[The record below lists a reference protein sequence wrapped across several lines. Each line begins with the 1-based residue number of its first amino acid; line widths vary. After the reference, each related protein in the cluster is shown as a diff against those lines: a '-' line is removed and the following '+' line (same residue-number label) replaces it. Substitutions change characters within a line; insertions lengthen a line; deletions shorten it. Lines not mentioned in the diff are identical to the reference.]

1 MAELATL
8 ARPYAEA
15 VFDLAVE
22 ANNFEE
28 WSNNLNF
35 LATAIEDPTMA
46 AVIAN
51 PQVNKNT
58 LSRILLDVCNEAQ
71 VSEAGKN
78 LIKILVD
85 NNRLLAIS
93 QMALQYE
100 QLKAQHQGYIKLEIA
115 SPYPVNSEQQQK
127 LETSLQKRLGKAV
140 DISITVDKSLLGGCL
155 IRAGDQVI
163 DASIRGRIQQLT
175 TELRR

>member
-28 WSNNLNF
+28 WSDNLNF
-35 LATAIEDPTMA
+35 LATVIEDQTMS

-58 LSRILLDVCNEAQ
+58 LFRILLDVCKEQ
-71 VSEAGKN
+71 FSEAANN
-78 LIKILVD
+78 LLKILVD
-85 NNRLLAIS
+85 NNRLLAIP
-93 QMALQYE
+93 QLALQYE
-100 QLKAQHQGYIKLEIA
+100 QLKAQHQGYLKVEIA
-115 SPYPVNSEQQQK
+115 SPYPVNAEQQQE
-127 LETSLQKRLGKAV
+127 LETALQKRLGKAV
-140 DISITVDKSLLGGCL
+140 DITITVDKSLLGGCL
-155 IRAGDQVI
+155 IRAGDEVI
-163 DASIRGRIQQLT
+163 DASIKGRIQQLAA
-175 TELRR
+175 ELRR